1 MIVAPLLVAL
11 LAVPA
16 SAQVVLPPFEAE
28 ACVRNEMT
36 REWEKIS
43 FALWLTDYTIPDSS
57 PRTATLRYQG
67 CRVLRE
73 TLGEP
78 MDAQEQ
84 RYFVSEDGKIGV
96 IATTSTGGS
105 DGATYL
111 TLVTKNGNN
120 GLTNSAQLGVW
131 SHHRVYYKG
140 IGVDK
145 AKIQDWRDGGRAL
158 VTNVFVI
165 PTGAV
170 IDQK

>member
-1 MIVAPLLVAL
+1 MIVSTLLAAL

-16 SAQVVLPPFEAE
+16 SAQPV
-28 ACVRNEMT
+28 ACVENEMT

-57 PRTATLRYQG
+57 PRTATLSYKNCFADEERGQ
-67 CRVLRE
+67 E
-73 TLGEP
+73 T
-78 MDAQEQ
+78 
-84 RYFVSEDGKIGV
+84 RFFVSEDGSIGV
-96 IATTSTGGS
+96 VATTSLGGQ

-131 SHHRVYYKG
+131 GHHRVYYRG
-140 IGVDK
+140 VGVDK
-145 AKIQDWRDGGRAL
+145 AKIQDWRYGGREI
-158 VTNVFVI
+158 VKNVFVI

-170 IDQK
+170 IDRK

>member
-1 MIVAPLLVAL
+1 MIVSSLLAVL

-16 SAQVVLPPFEAE
+16 AAQVQVCAD
-28 ACVRNEMT
+28 NEMT

-57 PRTATLRYQG
+57 PRTATLSYQRCFADSERG
-67 CRVLRE
+67 QE
-73 TLGEP
+73 T
-78 MDAQEQ
+78 
-84 RYFVSEDGKIGV
+84 RFFVSADGKIGV
-96 IATTSTGGS
+96 VATTSLGGS

-131 SHHRVYYKG
+131 SHHKVYYKG

-145 AKIQDWRDGGRAL
+145 AKIQDWRDGGREL

>member
-1 MIVAPLLVAL
+1 MTPETCSRRVTS
-11 LAVPA
+11 A
-16 SAQVVLPPFEAE
+16 SGSPSVHSSQSSTATGSSSTTPGGT
-28 ACVRNEMT
+28 CT
-36 REWEKIS
+36 
-43 FALWLTDYTIPDSS
+43 SS
-57 PRTATLRYQG
+57 PGIR
-67 CRVLRE
+67 
-73 TLGEP
+73 
-78 MDAQEQ
+78 
-84 RYFVSEDGKIGV
+84 GV
-96 IATTSTGGS
+96 VATTSLGGS

-131 SHHRVYYKG
+131 SHHKVYYKG

-145 AKIQDWRDGGRAL
+145 AKIQDWRDGGREL